1 MRKLVTV
8 LLVVSAA
15 LVACGPKRLPGTNI
29 EDTAENQSILA
40 VVGEYRAA
48 YEARDAA
55 RVLKLISPHFY
66 ETNGTPDPGDDY
78 DASGL
83 ARNLDAQFKAVAAPA
98 LDLDIRRIDVK
109 GDDAVVN
116 YYYTARFQ
124 LADAGPQSGF
134 KSAAD
139 VAQIHL
145 HRESG
150 AWKITSGI

>member
-1 MRKLVTV
+1 MRNLATV
-8 LLVVSAA
+8 LVVLAGA
-15 LVACGPKRLPGTNI
+15 VTACGPKRLPGTSI
-29 EDTAENQSILA
+29 EDTEENHAILG
-40 VVGEYRAA
+40 VIGQYRAA
-48 YEARDAA
+48 YEARDAQG
-55 RVLKLISPHFY
+55 VLKLISPHFY

-78 DASGL
+78 DATGL
-83 ARNLDAQFKAVAAPA
+83 GKNLEAQFKAVSAPA

-150 AWKITSGI
+150 SWKITSGI